1 MSIQTFTQLALYVLN
16 VALLAAYYFQA
27 PRYVGVPLALA
38 SLATVA
44 WSFVLWR
51 RNRAQGS

>member
-1 MSIQTFTQLALYVLN
+1 MSTLTFSQLALYVLN
-16 VALLAAYYFQA
+16 VATLAAYYFQA
-27 PRYVGVPLALA
+27 PRYVGVPLALV

-51 RNRAQGS
+51 RSRA